1 MLTPLWGQTRPI
13 GGNGGAGLVLM
24 RCFEPLGLGALLYCE
39 LVTHSTG
46 LLHQG
51 RLVARPAPQLQE
63 VFGLLSELSG
73 EAPRN
78 KP

>member
-1 MLTPLWGQTRPI
+1 
-13 GGNGGAGLVLM
+13 M

-78 KP
+78 VIKLNLGFFYRLTSFVL